1 MQRLIL
7 LGLFIAMVLPAH
19 AGKHLT
25 VAQLEQTLAADFAGH
40 RSDDQIAH
48 KLDDLE
54 LSERL
59 TGTALDG
66 LGASL
71 SPGPKTA
78 LALELLADRSA
89 FLDPPASELPATA
102 SPDPATQQ
110 RMLQT
115 ARGYAVQTLSRLPNF
130 FATLTT
136 YRFDDSPQSP
146 APGEWPVRI
155 GMRAIGSSSREITF
169 RDGRDSRDP
178 AEASAGGKQTEQSV
192 GLTTRGEF
200 GSILVLMLIDTA
212 KGKMTWSH
220 WEQPPSGLVGVF
232 HYSVPKSASHY
243 AVSYCCIVQQQMIEG
258 PSAGGRGRRSGMGPQ
273 ILSTQSA
280 AGDSHPFRETPA
292 YHGTLSIDPAS
303 GAILRITLEAEL
315 NPGDPLLR
323 AATMIEYGPVPI
335 GNRSFICPVRSLA
348 LTMAESGS
356 DGSASREPGDTTVSR
371 NQAADEAWANPAS
384 RPTFKPVLHLNKTTF
399 TRYHRLGTE
408 LRILADGTAT
418 ATPALEASIAP
429 GTAPSGTS
437 APGAPGATPAASAA
451 AETEPPPPSP
461 QTSATP
467 AASNALPAEP
477 VKTSE
482 AAAQPATP
490 PAAQPPAIQEI
501 SLSAAGDLPSEP
513 ANPPQAQDGSSP
525 PRLASRMV
533 DVGVVAFDKKGHA
546 VLDLKSDELEIFDN
560 GHKQQI
566 RFFAQV
572 AGQPSPASAPEFAFS
587 NRTAGPLAAP
597 VSSSAATILLIDNR
611 HVAGADLARIRPQM
625 LQFLAALPP
634 AERVG
639 LYTMNGLSFHVLQE
653 ITTDH
658 AALVAHLQNW
668 IPAADPTPDDANSI
682 DPQLLSLR
690 GNPAGASLILLAG
703 VARHLSAVPG
713 HKNVVWISTDN
724 VFADRQKEKGSIDQG
739 STPIESFAL
748 RAQEAMNEAH
758 ASVYL
763 CDVSQPESGA
773 IDASLQRR
781 NAEPAQPS
789 ADRGGMRGNAI
800 EQDVIPDR
808 TPAEMHQNTRPIQ
821 KPIWEPLRQVAEATG
836 GRDLRHPANPAAE
849 LAGVV
854 QDGHAAY
861 LVSFSPQGE
870 PDGQYHVLSVKVASR
885 GGVTLRYRTG
895 YLFQKEPA
903 ALKDRFQQ
911 ALWQPMDAS
920 EIAVTANSV
929 AVNPG
934 ANLKIGISA
943 ADLALNQQAGR
954 WMDKLDIFFVQRDDA
969 GLHPLIDGQTLA
981 LRLKFSTYQNL
992 LQSGV
997 PFEHFVQL
1005 QPGMASLRVVVVD
1018 ENSGRIG
1025 SVTLPAL
1032 ALGGGQ

>member
-1 MQRLIL
+1 MRRLIL

-25 VAQLEQTLAADFAGH
+25 VAQLEQTLAADFASH
-40 RSDDQIAH
+40 RTDDQIAH

-54 LSERL
+54 PSERL
-59 TGTALDG
+59 TTTALDR
-66 LGASL
+66 LGASF
-71 SPGPKTA
+71 SPGPKAA

-102 SPDPATQQ
+102 SPDPAAQQ
-110 RMLQT
+110 RMVQA
-115 ARGYAVQTLSRLPNF
+115 ARGYAIQTLSRLPNF

-146 APGEWPVRI
+146 APGEWPVRL

-178 AEASAGGKQTEQSV
+178 AEVSVGGKQPEQSV

-200 GSILVLMLIDTA
+200 GSILVLMLVDTA

-220 WEQPPSGLVGVF
+220 WEQPPTGLVGVF

-243 AVSYCCIVQQQMIEG
+243 TVSYCCIVQQQTIEG

-273 ILSTQSA
+273 ILSAQSA
-280 AGDSHPFRETPA
+280 AGDSHTFRETPG
-292 YHGTLSIDPAS
+292 YHGTLSIDPAT

-315 NPGDPLLR
+315 NPGDPLLH
-323 AATMIEYGPVPI
+323 AAIMIEYGPVPI

-348 LTMAESGS
+348 ITLAEFGS

-371 NQAADEAWANPAS
+371 NQAADEAWANPAI

-408 LRILADGTAT
+408 LRILADGTST
-418 ATPALEASIAP
+418 ATPALVSSIAP
-429 GTAPSGTS
+429 ESPPPATP
-437 APGAPGATPAASAA
+437 APGAPGATPAVSAA
-451 AETEPPPPSP
+451 EETGPPPPSP
-461 QTSATP
+461 QTSATL
-467 AASNALPAEP
+467 AASSAPLAEP
-477 VKTSE
+477 AKTSE
-482 AAAQPATP
+482 AAAQPE
-490 PAAQPPAIQEI
+490 AIQEI
-501 SLSAAGDLPSEP
+501 SLSAASDVPDQA
-513 ANPPQAQDGSSP
+513 ANPPQAQEGDST
-525 PRLASRMV
+525 PRPASRLV
-533 DVGVVAFDKKGHA
+533 DVGVVAYDKKGHPI
-546 VLDLKSDELEIFDN
+546 LDLKPDQLEISDN

-566 RFFAQV
+566 RFFSQG
-572 AGQPSPASAPEFAFS
+572 AGQASAAAAPEFAFS

-597 VSSSAATILLIDNR
+597 VPASASTLLLIDNR
-611 HVAGADLARIRPQM
+611 HVAGPDLARIRPQM

-639 LYTMNGLSFHVLQE
+639 LYTMNGLGFHVLQE
-653 ITTDH
+653 MTTDH
-658 AALVAHLQNW
+658 GALVARLQTW
-668 IPAADPTPDDANSI
+668 TPGAEPSPDDANSI

-690 GNPAGASLILLAG
+690 GNPTGASLLLLAG

-713 HKNVVWISTDN
+713 HKNVVWISTDD
-724 VFADRQKEKGSIDQG
+724 VFAERQKEKGAIDPG

-758 ASVYL
+758 ASVYP
-763 CDVSQPESGA
+763 CDVSQPEGR
-773 IDASLQRR
+773 DLGASLQRR
-781 NAEPAQPS
+781 NAEPSQPS
-789 ADRGGMRGNAI
+789 ADRGGIRGNAM

-808 TPAEMHQNTRPIQ
+808 TAAEMRPNTRPIQ
-821 KPIWEPLRQVAEATG
+821 EPIRQLAEATG
-836 GRDLRHPANPAAE
+836 GRAIRHPANPATELAAE

-854 QDGHAAY
+854 QDGHAGY

-870 PDGQYHVLSVKVASR
+870 PDGQYHAISVKVASR
-885 GGVTLRYRTG
+885 GGVTLRSRTG
-895 YLFQKEPA
+895 YLSQKEPA
-903 ALKDRFQQ
+903 SLKERFQQ

-920 EIAVTANSV
+920 EIAVAANSV
-929 AVNPG
+929 TMNSG
-934 ANLKIGISA
+934 ANLKIGIAA
-943 ADLALNQQAGR
+943 ADLALHPQDGR
-954 WMDKLDIFFVQRDDA
+954 WMDKVDIFFVQRDDA

-981 LRLKFSTYQNL
+981 LRLKFSTYQKL
-992 LQSGV
+992 LESGV
-997 PFEHFVQL
+997 PFEHFVQFK
-1005 QPGMASLRVVVVD
+1005 PGIASLRVVVVD

-1032 ALGGGQ
+1032 ALGGRQ